1 MQVLGLIVWMFQYMD
16 AENESFTDGGVYKL
30 QQNKNKK
37 KTMIYYTNQVGYVR
51 IGILESHNDYIKINQ
66 DLVQRGA
73 NVNVSLL
80 SSHLPG

>member
-1 MQVLGLIVWMFQYMD
+1 
-16 AENESFTDGGVYKL
+16 
-30 QQNKNKK
+30 
-37 KTMIYYTNQVGYVR
+37 MIYYTNQVGYVR

>member
-1 MQVLGLIVWMFQYMD
+1 MSEL
-16 AENESFTDGGVYKL
+16 ESW
-30 QQNKNKK
+30 NH
-37 KTMIYYTNQVGYVR
+37 TMIIQ
-51 IGILESHNDYIKINQ
+51 KINQ